1 MWILYA
7 VGSSFFAG
15 ITAILAKCGIRKTD
29 SNVATAIRTIVVLL
43 FSWLMALITGTGGE
57 IRQIDSRT
65 FFFLVL
71 SGLATGASWLCYF
84 HALQKGDIN
93 KVVPIDKSSTVLTI
107 LLALLFL
114 QEGISGIKILSVL
127 LIGGGTLLMIDKKDI
142 ETSVQKQSG
151 GWAVYAV
158 LSAVFASLTAIL
170 GKIGIAGIDSNLGTA
185 IRTSVVLVMA
195 WLMVF
200 VTGKQREVRKIE
212 RKELAFIC
220 LSGLA
225 TGASWLCYYRA
236 LQDGPASVV
245 VPIDK
250 LSMLV
255 TIAFSRIVFHEK
267 LTKKAAAGVI
277 LITAGTVLL
286 AII

>member
-1 MWILYA
+1 MWIFYA
-7 VGSSFFAG
+7 IGSAFFAG
-15 ITAILAKCGIRKTD
+15 ITSILAKCGIRKTD
-29 SNVATAIRTIVVLL
+29 SDVATAVRTIVVLL
-43 FSWLMALITGTGGE
+43 FSWLMVLITGTWAGITE
-57 IRQIDSRT
+57 IDGKT
-65 FFFLVL
+65 LLFLFL

-114 QEGISGIKILSVL
+114 KEGITWGKAISIV
-127 LIGGGTLLMIDKKDI
+127 LIGAGTLLMISRKESIADTDK
-142 ETSVQKQSG
+142 QGG
-151 GWAVYAV
+151 GWLIYAV

-170 GKIGIAGIDSNLGTA
+170 GKIGIEGIDSNLGTA
-185 IRTSVVLVMA
+185 IRTTVVLVMA
-195 WLMVF
+195 WGMVF
-200 VTGKQREVRKIE
+200 ITGKQREVKKIQK
-212 RKELAFIC
+212 KELGFIG

-225 TGASWLCYYRA
+225 TGASWLCYYHA

-250 LSMLV
+250 LSILV
-255 TIAFSRIVFHEK
+255 TIAFSWVVFHEK
-267 LTKKAAAGVI
+267 LTKKSALGVI
-277 LITAGTVLL
+277 CITAGTILL